1 MTIRS
6 FTAPLVVGLASLV
19 DEDLARAHPFT
30 GDDLHLNMQDAPCNY
45 AEGNT
50 FVGGAPPSKD

>member
-1 MTIRS
+1 
-6 FTAPLVVGLASLV
+6 V